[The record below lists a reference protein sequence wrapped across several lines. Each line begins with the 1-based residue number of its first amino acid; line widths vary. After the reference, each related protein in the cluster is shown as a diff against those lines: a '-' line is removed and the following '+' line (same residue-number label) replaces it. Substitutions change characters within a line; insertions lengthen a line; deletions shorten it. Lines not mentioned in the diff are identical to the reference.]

1 MQYREFG
8 NTGKKLSALGFG
20 AMRLP
25 FDDEKTSIELLRH
38 GIELGINYIDTAP
51 GYGEG
56 KSEIIVGKAVAD
68 IRDRV
73 YLSTKNPIGDD
84 TTAEGWWSRLNKSME
99 AMNVGCIDFYQA
111 VHGLNWE
118 SWETNFS
125 LPGGGLEAARKAKE
139 QGMIKHICFSFHDS
153 CENMIRLLGTGE
165 FEGCTVQYNLMDQS
179 NEAGI
184 AHAGANGLGLI
195 VMGPVGGGRLGKPTE
210 QILRML
216 PGEVKSSA
224 EIALRFVLSN
234 PNVTCAI
241 SGMNTIEMIE
251 ENVRAA
257 SRKEPLT
264 LKEKEQIAASIKE
277 KQRLRELYCTGCNYC
292 MPCPND
298 VNIPEN
304 FNLMNMHRVYGLT
317 ERARNGYEK
326 LGSEGHWI
334 KGLKAEMCIEC
345 GECESKCPQNISVI
359 KQLKETAETLKGDGE

>member
-1 MQYREFG
+1 VQYREFG
-8 NTGKKLSALGFG
+8 KTGKKLSVLGFG

-25 FDDEKTSIELLRH
+25 FDDEKTSIELLRR

-56 KSEIIVGKAVAD
+56 KSEIIVGKAIAD
-68 IRDRV
+68 IRNKV
-73 YLSTKNPIGDD
+73 YISTKNPLGND

-99 AMNVGCIDFYQA
+99 AMQVDCIDFYQV
-111 VHGLNWE
+111 VHGLSWKT
-118 SWETNFS
+118 WETNFS

-139 QGMIKHICFSFHDS
+139 QGMIRHICFSFHDS
-153 CENMIRLLGTGE
+153 CENLIKLLDTGE
-165 FEGCTVQYNLMDQS
+165 FDGCTVQYNLLDQS

-184 AHAGANGLGLI
+184 AYAETKGLGVI

-216 PGEVKSSA
+216 PGEANSSA

-241 SGMNTIEMIE
+241 SGMNTMEMIE
-251 ENVRAA
+251 ENVRVA
-257 SRKEPLT
+257 SREEPLT
-264 LKEKEQIAASIKE
+264 PEEKEHIAVSIKE
-277 KQRLRELYCTGCNYC
+277 KQRLRDLYCTGCNYC

-298 VNIPEN
+298 VNIPAN
-304 FNLMNMHRVYGLT
+304 FNLMNLYRVYGLT
-317 ERARNGYEK
+317 ELARTGYEK
-326 LGSEGHWI
+326 LGTEGHWI
-334 KGLKAEMCIEC
+334 KGQKAEMCIEC

-359 KQLKETAETLKGDGE
+359 ERLKETAKALKGNRG